1 MCGIVGFIASQRQ
14 SSNEELTATVRKMA
28 DSLQHR
34 GPDDRGEW
42 VDARCGVALGHRRL
56 SIIDLSPHGHQPM
69 TSASGRYQIV
79 YNGEIYN
86 HGELRRDLASRGH
99 DFRGHSDTEVL
110 VEAIECW
117 GIEDTVR
124 RANGMFALG
133 VWDSQQRALHL
144 VRDRIGIKPL
154 YYGVQGDVFLF
165 GSELKAL
172 RSHSAF
178 AGKIDRNALALFL
191 QHSYIPAPYS
201 IYEGIHKLP
210 AGTILTLSVDDF
222 GREPALRTYWSM
234 NEAVERGTRVPFQ
247 GSEQDAIDELER
259 VLRDSIRLRMEAD
272 VPVGAFLS
280 GGIDS
285 SLVVSLMQAES
296 SRAVKTYSIGFHEEA
311 YNEAHH
317 ARAVAEHL
325 GTEHT
330 EWYIT
335 SDEARDVIPRLPA
348 IYDEPFADSSQIPT
362 FLLSQLTRQHVT
374 VSLSGDGGDEL
385 FGGYERYAF
394 ALRIWNQFAWIPK
407 LVRRVGS
414 RAIDALIPDRAFGV
428 YGRKARTLA
437 RLLAPRSGG
446 EMYANLHTHWKQ
458 PEAVVIAGR
467 LPSTVFYEPHTWPN
481 RKNLLESM
489 MYVDSVTYLPDD
501 ILVKVDRA
509 SMAVGLEARV
519 PLLDYRFVELAW
531 RLPSTLKVRNGQT
544 KWPLRQILDR
554 HVPRELID
562 RPKVGFGVPIDEW
575 LRGPL
580 RDWAEDL
587 LSEERLRTEGVFA
600 PAPVREKWSEHL
612 SGAQDWHYYLW
623 DVLVFQSWLEAQS
636 Y

>member
-1 MCGIVGFIASQRQ
+1 MCGIVGFIMPRPQ
-14 SSNEELTATVRKMA
+14 SSAEELTATVRKMA

-42 VDARCGVALGHRRL
+42 VDAQSGVALGHRRL

-86 HGELRRDLASRGH
+86 HAELRQDLASRGH
-99 DFRGHSDTEVL
+99 SFRGHADTEVL
-110 VEAIECW
+110 VEAIDAW
-117 GIEDTVR
+117 GIEDTAR
-124 RANGMFALG
+124 RANGMFAFA
-133 VWDSQQRALHL
+133 VWDSKERLLHL
-144 VRDRIGIKPL
+144 VRDRVGIKPL
-154 YYGVQGDVFLF
+154 YYGLQGGVFLF

-172 RSHSAF
+172 RCQPAF
-178 AGKIDRNALALFL
+178 AGTIDRGALALFL

-201 IYEGIHKLP
+201 IYEGIRKLP
-210 AGTILTLSVDDF
+210 SGTILTVSPDDA
-222 GREPALRTYWSM
+222 GRQPAQRTYWSM
-234 NEAVERGTRVPFQ
+234 QEIVDCGTRDPYQ
-247 GSEQDAIDELER
+247 GSEQDAIDDLER
-259 VLRDSIRLRMEAD
+259 ILRDSIRLRMEAD

-296 SRAVKTYSIGFHEEA
+296 SRKVKTYSIGFHEEA

-335 SDEARDVIPRLPA
+335 PDEARDVIPQLPT

-362 FLLSQLTRQHVT
+362 FLLSQFTRQHVT

-394 ALRIWNQFAWIPK
+394 VQRVWNRFGWIPS
-407 LVRRVGS
+407 LARQVGS
-414 RAIDALIPDRAFGV
+414 RAIDALIPDRALGLF
-428 YGRKARTLA
+428 GRKARTLA

-446 EMYANLHTHWKQ
+446 EMYANMHTHWKQ
-458 PEAVVIAGR
+458 PEAVVIGGR
-467 LPSTVFYEPHTWPN
+467 LPQTVFYEPHTWPN
-481 RKNLLESM
+481 RKNLLESL

-519 PLLDYRFVELAW
+519 PLLDHRFVELAW
-531 RLPSTLKVRNGQT
+531 RLPAALKVRDRQT
-544 KWPLRQILDR
+544 KWPLRRILDR
-554 HVPRELID
+554 HVPRQLID
-562 RPKVGFGVPIDEW
+562 RPKVGFGVPIDQW

-587 LSEERLRTEGVFA
+587 LSEERLRKDGFFEPT
-600 PAPVREKWSEHL
+600 PIREKWSEHL
-612 SGAQDWHYYLW
+612 SAAHDWHYYLW
-623 DVLVFQSWLEAQS
+623 DILMFQAWLDATK
-636 Y
+636 